1 MGEISIAIIGAG
13 IIAESHV
20 SAALASGR
28 VKVVAVVEPVQDRRL
43 ALAQR
48 AGAVPFA
55 DFHALLK
62 DPDTRAGVDAAVIC
76 TPPSI
81 RRELV
86 EAALSAG
93 LPVLVEKPLAH
104 CVMDAQSLVDL
115 ASRHSDTPAAV
126 AFCHRFTP
134 AIREMKRMID
144 RGDLGTLVRFEN
156 IFACWH
162 PTMQNHWMSDPSQSG
177 GGSLLDTGCH
187 GLDIFHYL
195 VGASQTDAAILSHQW
210 PGRGDS
216 NATLLVH
223 HGSSTTGTHPVAGIL
238 CSGWAEPARFIVTV
252 VGTGGLLT
260 YDFEKP
266 QQLLWSRS
274 TESAQT
280 LKVET
285 HETRFRHQLEAFADL
300 VRDPHKPTDLASF
313 EDGLAVAVTL
323 QDAKEQVVG
332 L

>member
-1 MGEISIAIIGAG
+1 MSEIRLAIIGAG
-13 IIAESHV
+13 IIADAHL
-20 SAALASGR
+20 AAAAASQR
-28 VKVVAVVEPVQDRRL
+28 VKIVAVVEPVQERRE
-43 ALAQR
+43 ALARR
-48 AGAVPFA
+48 AGAAPFA
-55 DFHALLK
+55 DLNTLLQDK
-62 DPDTRAGVDAAVIC
+62 TARAGVDAAVIC

-81 RRELV
+81 RKELV
-86 EAALSAG
+86 EAALKAG

-104 CVMDAQSLVDL
+104 CVSDAQELVRL
-115 ASRHSDTPAAV
+115 AERYPNTPTAV

-134 AIREMKRMID
+134 AIREMKRMIE
-144 RGDLGTLVRFEN
+144 RGDLGALVRFEN
-156 IFACWH
+156 VFACWH
-162 PTMQNHWMSDPSQSG
+162 PTMQNHWMSDPSKSG

-195 VGASQTDAAILSHQW
+195 VGVSQTDAAVLSHQW

-223 HGSSTTGTHPVAGIL
+223 HGSSSTGTPPVAGIL
-238 CSGWAEPARFIVTV
+238 CSGWAEPARFIVTI
-252 VGTGGLLT
+252 VGTDGLLT

-266 QQLLWSRS
+266 EELLWSRS
-274 TESAQT
+274 TEPAQI

-300 VRDPHKPTDLASF
+300 IQDPSSAKGLASF

-332 L
+332 Y

>member
-1 MGEISIAIIGAG
+1 M
-13 IIAESHV
+13 
-20 SAALASGR
+20 
-28 VKVVAVVEPVQDRRL
+28 VEPVPERRQ

-48 AGAVPFA
+48 AGAGAYP
-55 DFHALLK
+55 DLNALLQDK
-62 DPDTRAGVDAAVIC
+62 HAMSAVDAVLIC

-81 RRELV
+81 RKALV
-86 EAALSAG
+86 EAALGAG
-93 LPVLVEKPLAH
+93 LPVMVEKPLAH
-104 CVMDAQSLVDL
+104 RVDDAQALVEL
-115 ASRHSDTPAAV
+115 AERYPDVPAVV

-134 AIREMKRMID
+134 AIREMKRRIE

-156 IFACWH
+156 VFACWH
-162 PTMQNHWMSDPSQSG
+162 PTMQSHWMSDPSTSG

-195 VGASQTDAAILSHQW
+195 VGTSQIDAAILSHQW

-223 HGSSTTGTHPVAGIL
+223 HGSPSTGTAPVAGIL
-238 CSGWAEPARFIVTV
+238 CSGWAEPARFLVTV
-252 VGTGGLLT
+252 VGTHGLLA

-266 QQLLWSRS
+266 EQLFWSPS
-274 TESAQT
+274 TEPAQT
-280 LKVET
+280 LTVET

-300 VRDPHKPTDLASF
+300 IQNPSARTGLATF

-323 QDAKEQVVG
+323 QDAGEQVVG

>member
-1 MGEISIAIIGAG
+1 MSEIGLAIIGAG
-13 IIAESHV
+13 IIADAHL
-20 SAALASGR
+20 AAAAASQR
-28 VKVVAVVEPVQDRRL
+28 VKIVAVVEPVQERRHLL
-43 ALAQR
+43 ALR
-48 AGAVPFA
+48 AGAQPFA
-55 DFHALLK
+55 DLDALLQ
-62 DPDTRAGVDAAVIC
+62 DHDARAAVDAVLIC

-86 EAALSAG
+86 EAALNAG
-93 LPVLVEKPLAH
+93 LPVMVEKPLAH
-104 CVMDAQSLVDL
+104 CVGDAQQLVRL
-115 ASRHSDTPAAV
+115 AERYPNTPTAV

-134 AIREMKRMID
+134 AIREMKRRID

-156 IFACWH
+156 VFACWH
-162 PTMQNHWMSDPSQSG
+162 PTMQTHWMSDPSKSG

-223 HGSSTTGTHPVAGIL
+223 HGSPATGTPAVAGVL
-238 CSGWAEPARFIVTV
+238 CSGWAEPARFLVTV
-252 VGTGGLLT
+252 VGTDGLLA

-266 QQLLWSRS
+266 EQLLWSRS
-274 TESAQT
+274 TEPAQT
-280 LKVET
+280 LTVET

-300 VRDPHKPTDLASF
+300 VQNPTAKTDLATF

-332 L
+332 I